1 MSNTRHLQWLIPV
14 ITPLILAA
22 CDPRPQSQVDPAAF
36 LGKLMES
43 EGPQV
48 DGVDATLLS
57 SAKQAEE
64 KREYQ
69 RAVQFYQQLMDKD
82 KDSEVYILGLADN
95 LRRLGQYNEASAR
108 YSALIV
114 KNPDNLD
121 ALEGKGLCL
130 LNKGDFDDASD
141 LFKEILA
148 KDNNRWR
155 SLNAAGILFALKEMP
170 KEALSYYDQ
179 ALKVKPDEPAV
190 LNNVGLTMAM
200 MKNYPHAIDA
210 LTRAGRKLLDTDP
223 QKKRADLNLALVY
236 GLSGNMEKAEQVARR
251 HLKESALNN
260 NLGFYA
266 YLADNQE
273 LAKAYLNNALS
284 GSPVFYEKAWKNL
297 EAIGGSKVE
306 GGSSRY
312 NNRNFAPQSKLME
325 NYKTDDEPF
334 SVYPP
339 AEKLPD
345 AEAAPVMPISQS
357 QDLEDVVFAGD
368 KNTAEAIAMPAMP
381 PVLPKVA
388 EKIAD
393 TSAATATVVT
403 PAVVPAV
410 APIPKPEAKPVA
422 ALKTIPTPQPKPIAK
437 LSSVPVKTQAEADLQ
452 PVSFTPQAPSQA
464 VAAPTAMPPVI
475 APVEASVP
483 RLSQAVDYIAEPTV
497 TEPAAEVTQE
507 TSFDKSKILS
517 KIHDTQKQEEVT
529 TTLKPRTVENKI
541 QQPAASDIEPLYD
554 TQFQPARL
562 KDPRS
567 EMIVFQA
574 TPEEEK
580 AAAPTPPAEV
590 VAPPPAAVVPPAAT
604 VVAPAT
610 AATVVAPAP
619 SAPSIAIEQEAVAAP
634 APTPAPAPAAVE
646 APAAAEEQPVQG
658 TGRQSTFDAIKQIF

>member
-82 KDSEVYILGLADN
+82 KDNEVYILGLADN

-141 LFKEILA
+141 LFKEVLA
-148 KDNNRWR
+148 KDSNRWR

-179 ALKVKPDEPAV
+179 ALKVQPDEPAV

-284 GSPVFYEKAWKNL
+284 GSAVFYEKAWKNL
-297 EAIGGSKVE
+297 EAMGGSKVE

-312 NNRNFAPQSKLME
+312 NNSNFAPQSKLME

-339 AEKLPD
+339 SEKLPD

-368 KNTAEAIAMPAMP
+368 KNAAEAIATPAMP
-381 PVLPKVA
+381 PVLPKEPELPKVA
-388 EKIAD
+388 EKITD
-393 TSAATATVVT
+393 TSASPAAVVA
-403 PAVVPAV
+403 PAVVPV
-410 APIPKPEAKPVA
+410 AAPLPKPEPKPVA
-422 ALKTIPTPQPKPIAK
+422 ALETIPTPQPKPIAR

-452 PVSFTPQAPSQA
+452 PVSFTITPPQAVVAMPAPPPPTVSPA
-464 VAAPTAMPPVI
+464 EAAPTRY
-475 APVEASVP
+475 AP
-483 RLSQAVDYIAEPTV
+483 AVDYIAEPTV
-497 TEPAAEVTQE
+497 TGSAAEVTKE
-507 TSFDKSKILS
+507 MSFDKSKILS
-517 KIHDTQKQEEVT
+517 KIRGTQKQEEVV
-529 TTLKPRTVENKI
+529 TTLKPRIIENII
-541 QQPAASDIEPLYD
+541 QQPAVSDIEPPYNMQLP
-554 TQFQPARL
+554 PARL

-574 TPEEEK
+574 SPEEEK
-580 AAAPTPPAEV
+580 AAPPPPAEV
-590 VAPPPAAVVPPAAT
+590 LAPSAVTAPAASEPAAV
-604 VVAPAT
+604 APAVT
-610 AATVVAPAP
+610 AP
-619 SAPSIAIEQEAVAAP
+619 SVVIEQEAVAAP
-634 APTPAPAPAAVE
+634 APAVVE
-646 APAAAEEQPVQG
+646 APAAAEEQPVQD